1 MADTPNKRLFRKLP
15 SEEFVVEILL
25 HLKLQGLQDR
35 RWFTRD
41 ELYIDTIDEWLPLLE
56 PFYIPCKAK
65 RFLTS
70 VTSARVITIL
80 RHILHPIGYD
90 LLTQERMYRGQKTT
104 MYQIHSNNGVLID
117 LSANEMVV
125 EFS

>member
-1 MADTPNKRLFRKLP
+1 M
-15 SEEFVVEILL
+15 EILQ

-41 ELYIDTIDEWLPLLE
+41 ELQLDSLDEWLPLLE

-65 RFLTS
+65 RFLQA
-70 VTSARVITIL
+70 VTSARLITIL
-80 RHILHPIGYD
+80 RHILHPLGYD
-90 LLTQERMYRGQKTT
+90 LLTQERMYKGIKTT
-104 MYQIHSNNGVLID
+104 MYKIHNHNGILTD
-117 LSANEMVV
+117 LSANEMIV